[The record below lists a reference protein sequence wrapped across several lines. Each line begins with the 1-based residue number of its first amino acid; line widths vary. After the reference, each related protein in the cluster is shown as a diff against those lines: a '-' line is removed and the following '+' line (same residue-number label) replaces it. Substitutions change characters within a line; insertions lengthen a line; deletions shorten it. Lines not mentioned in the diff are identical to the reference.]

1 MIMTLDSNTIEY
13 KPILGMLVAGY
24 VASTQTSEGVVRYG
38 PFGSREAA
46 HEWAKNLEG
55 ISEVYPIYEAS
66 WNRG

>member
-1 MIMTLDSNTIEY
+1 MSLSTSNPVEY
-13 KPILGMLVAGY
+13 KPILGMIIAGY
-24 VASTQTSEGVVRYG
+24 VASTQTDEGVVRYG

-46 HEWAKNLEG
+46 HAWAENLVG